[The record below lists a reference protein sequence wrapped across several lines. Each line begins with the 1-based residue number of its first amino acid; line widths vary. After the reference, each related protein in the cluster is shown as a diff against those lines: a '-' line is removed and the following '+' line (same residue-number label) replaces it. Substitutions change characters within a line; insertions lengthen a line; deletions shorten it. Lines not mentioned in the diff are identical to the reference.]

1 MATQITLD
9 DDFIVP
15 DTMDDMEQV
24 MLDNGEIQ
32 AEQVK
37 PMGDKVNVKGR
48 LEFQVLYRREGGGSL
63 PFKCGLRHQKIQKLP
78 WM

>member
-1 MATQITLD
+1 
-9 DDFIVP
+9 
-15 DTMDDMEQV
+15 MDDMEQV

-48 LEFQVLYRREGGGSL
+48 LEFQVLIPQGGRRTADAGRQHS
-63 PFKCGLRHQKIQKLP
+63 F
-78 WM
+78 